1 MNIHRRLC
9 KILLSSYES
18 LQTMFSN
25 FLTQMPGTDF
35 SLGLYLFVHLLLNL
49 FKDLVHFFKIQ
60 LN

>member
-18 LQTMFSN
+18 LQTMFTN

-35 SLGLYLFVHLLLNL
+35 SLGLYLFVYLLYNL
-49 FKDLVHFFKIQ
+49 FNDLPHCFKFS
-60 LN
+60 